1 MRGIVRRLCLNT
13 TVSLVSLS
21 GSFLQAK
28 NTLQEQRSEKR
39 INNEPRAALKRK
51 PLRKF
56 LESVC
61 LFASRRFASSKNSCT
76 NSRGTSSPVE
86 QNTHFTPE
94 LQQPGGASSDLRS
107 APHRLFASDRRGP
120 TTAPCARTKH
130 CVPGAQVKRRRLSAV
145 VSCLRTFVSGL
156 LRVVACTSQRVL
168 LALSRSAHTR
178 LRIVW
183 LRSRAC
189 CVSWCSLLELQTSI
203 SA

>member
-1 MRGIVRRLCLNT
+1 MGTIEEMN
-13 TVSLVSLS
+13 
-21 GSFLQAK
+21 GSR
-28 NTLQEQRSEKR
+28 TQRSRSCKF
-39 INNEPRAALKRK
+39 INS
-51 PLRKF
+51 PLIC
-56 LESVC
+56 VC
-61 LFASRRFASSKNSCT
+61 LFQHGPWPLRREICARIHEALRLLQWSKTLTSRQTKKAR
-76 NSRGTSSPVE
+76 E
-86 QNTHFTPE
+86 
-94 LQQPGGASSDLRS
+94 QPGGASSDLRS